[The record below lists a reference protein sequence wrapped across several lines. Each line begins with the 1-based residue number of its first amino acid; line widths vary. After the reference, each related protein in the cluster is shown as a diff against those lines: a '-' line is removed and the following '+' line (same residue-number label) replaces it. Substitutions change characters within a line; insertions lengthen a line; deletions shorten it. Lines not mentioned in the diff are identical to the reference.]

1 MKRLVK
7 NRRRRNHS
15 VTWRFLLNRA
25 RRSVPFWEEKVE
37 SLKEQL
43 ALVKNELS
51 NAYSEIMKL
60 RSKAV
65 FNRSGYYASA
75 DQVNGSLANRMD

>member
-7 NRRRRNHS
+7 NRRRRNNS

-25 RRSVPFWEEKVE
+25 RRSVPFWKEKVE
-37 SLKEQL
+37 SLEEQL
-43 ALVKNELS
+43 AFVKNELS

-60 RSKAV
+60 RSRAV
-65 FNRSGYYASA
+65 LNRAMA
-75 DQVNGSLANRMD
+75 DYGSLSLYDRKD

>member
-1 MKRLVK
+1 MRRLK

-25 RRSVPFWEEKVE
+25 RRSVPFWKEKVE

-43 ALVKNELS
+43 TLVKNELS

-60 RSKAV
+60 RSRAV
-65 FNRSGYYASA
+65 LNRAMA
-75 DQVNGSLANRMD
+75 DYSSLSLYDRKD